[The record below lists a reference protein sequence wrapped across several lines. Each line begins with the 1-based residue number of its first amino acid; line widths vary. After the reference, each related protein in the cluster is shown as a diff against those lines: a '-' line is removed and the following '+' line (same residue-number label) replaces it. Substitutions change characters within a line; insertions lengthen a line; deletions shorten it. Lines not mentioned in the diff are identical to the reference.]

1 MLAARDEVAWSPQD
15 RFERMTKE
23 ELDFFL
29 YNVIMPPLLEK
40 GWRIKTP
47 EGMEFKRDI
56 LAEQLM
62 KALKLKDP
70 AE

>member
-1 MLAARDEVAWSPQD
+1 MFNNCSIAGP
-15 RFERMTKE
+15 
-23 ELDFFL
+23 
-29 YNVIMPPLLEK
+29 

-47 EGMEFKRDI
+47 EGMESKLDI
-56 LAEQLM
+56 LADQLM